1 VRLPFVAPPGWW
13 VGARCRVERI
23 DLALFFTREKATEAQ
38 AVCAECPVR
47 VRCLTDHLEEPF
59 GVWGGH
65 PADERRRIEAEMDRG
80 TSLVEAS
87 RAIRRPH
94 GQG

>member
-1 VRLPFVAPPGWW
+1 MKWPFVAAPGWW
-13 VGARCRVERI
+13 VGARCRAERV
-23 DLALFFTREKATEAQ
+23 ALDVFFTRERAAEAV
-38 AVCAECPVR
+38 AVCSACLVR
-47 VRCLTDHLEEPF
+47 DRCLSQHLTEPF

-65 PADERRRIEAEMDRG
+65 PPDERRRIESLMDSG
-80 TSLVEAS
+80 ANLVEAS